1 MGETFARSIQLT
13 HAFRTVARKH
23 LEAAA
28 RDRLTR
34 RKRVRRA
41 RLYRF
46 FTLLSNRVINIVKIP
61 QQKAQKIHA
70 SEPPYEALSTSQKL
84 VINFSRHDTVSV

>member
-1 MGETFARSIQLT
+1 MDMEETFARTIQLT

-46 FTLLSNRVINIVKIP
+46 FILLSNRVRNIAKIVKIP

-70 SEPPYEALSTSQKL
+70 PEPLTK
-84 VINFSRHDTVSV
+84 R

>member
-1 MGETFARSIQLT
+1 MDMGETFARSIQLT

-41 RLYRF
+41 RLYIF
-46 FTLLSNRVINIVKIP
+46 ILLSNRVRNIAKIVKIP

-70 SEPPYEALSTSQKL
+70 PEPLTK
-84 VINFSRHDTVSV
+84 R

>member
-1 MGETFARSIQLT
+1 MGETFARTIQLT

-41 RLYRF
+41 RFLPCF
-46 FTLLSNRVINIVKIP
+46 PI
-61 QQKAQKIHA
+61 
-70 SEPPYEALSTSQKL
+70 E
-84 VINFSRHDTVSV
+84 